1 MFTLEIGGRP
11 VAVLNLPTVADAEEL
26 LGDKE
31 FRNDLTALQSEG
43 RPLWDGQA
51 AMSLREATAD
61 ERAALWTSQIQMPQ
75 TALVSECHEAAV
87 ATYGGEYVDGRS
99 SCACA
104 KAVRGFASGL
114 SMAATQPSGNPRSS
128 SL

>member
-61 ERAALWTSQIQMPQ
+61 ERTEFENSAADEDDDDDAGFVMF
-75 TALVSECHEAAV
+75 LVDVTEPE
-87 ATYGGEYVDGRS
+87 
-99 SCACA
+99 
-104 KAVRGFASGL
+104 
-114 SMAATQPSGNPRSS
+114 
-128 SL
+128 SLDDTRD

>member
-26 LGDKE
+26 LGDKG

-61 ERAALWTSQIQMPQ
+61 ERAEFENSAADEDDEEDGGFVMF
-75 TALVSECHEAAV
+75 LVDVTEA
-87 ATYGGEYVDGRS
+87 ED
-99 SCACA
+99 
-104 KAVRGFASGL
+104 
-114 SMAATQPSGNPRSS
+114 PSNTGD
-128 SL
+128 

>member
-51 AMSLREATAD
+51 LMNLREATGD
-61 ERAALWTSQIQMPQ
+61 ERAEFENSAADEEDDDGGFVMF
-75 TALVSECHEAAV
+75 LVDVTDPNAPNSPDE
-87 ATYGGEYVDGRS
+87 
-99 SCACA
+99 
-104 KAVRGFASGL
+104 
-114 SMAATQPSGNPRSS
+114 
-128 SL
+128 

>member
-11 VAVLNLPTVADAEEL
+11 VAVLNLPTAADAEEL

-51 AMSLREATAD
+51 EMSLHEATAD
-61 ERAALWTSQIQMPQ
+61 ERAEFENSAADEEDDEDGGFIMF
-75 TALVSECHEAAV
+75 LVDVTDPNA
-87 ATYGGEYVDGRS
+87 
-99 SCACA
+99 
-104 KAVRGFASGL
+104 
-114 SMAATQPSGNPRSS
+114 PNNPDE
-128 SL
+128 